1 MDVTRNSIDDL
12 LKKTSELLEKHSS
25 QAQQQAKE
33 ILLQSELIRYHLGTI
48 KASILLSRTHWH
60 LMEYDAG
67 LKAIKSAHK
76 LLQNQESDDLLP
88 EVLHIYALQ
97 YWGKARHFSA
107 QQYWINALEQASLTG
122 NIHIELEA
130 LIGLGNIWRITDEL
144 ELAKNTH
151 KLAADRASKLAIY
164 SLAGKASILLAW
176 DKYLLAD
183 YLGMLSTLD
192 VADAMLIHWDDPT
205 WQAEIYDFRGV
216 AYLGLNRLDEAE
228 AFSQKAYDIALTHN
242 LTWMKAHS
250 AISQARVAQM
260 KQNFVKAT
268 ELLTLAETTAKTFD
282 KGELLSQISLLQ
294 SKIAEQTHDYEQA
307 LIHYK
312 RFRAYEIDLLQEQTS
327 ALGRDKTNNSK
338 KRLDMRAIKLINL
351 IRSQLETST
360 SNVLPYLVPETTWW
374 EYLLA
379 NKSQIHNNGH
389 HVLLI
394 QHPDHEFL
402 ERMITLCHGL
412 CVQGDQLA
420 KLDSTILAI
429 LIKADNYQAQQFYRN
444 IQQFLTMASWLRTSH
459 DPTKAKVAQFSVSAF
474 PLTLEQLNQKLNNN
488 KNVA

>member
-1 MDVTRNSIDDL
+1 MDVTRSSIDDL
-12 LKKTSELLEKHSS
+12 LKQTSELLEKHTS
-25 QAQQQAKE
+25 QAQKQARD

-67 LKAIKSAHK
+67 LRVIKSAYQ

-88 EVLHIYALQ
+88 EVLHVYALQ
-97 YWGKARHFSA
+97 YWGKARYFSA

-144 ELAKNTH
+144 ELAKKTH

-176 DKYLLAD
+176 DKYLLSD

-192 VADAMLIHWDDPT
+192 MADAMLVHWEDPT

-216 AYLGLNRLDEAE
+216 AYLGLNRLNEAE
-228 AFSQKAYDIALTHN
+228 AFSQQAYDIAVVHD

-260 KQNFVKAT
+260 KQDFVKAT
-268 ELLTLAETTAKTFD
+268 SLLSLAETAAQAFD
-282 KGELLSQISLLQ
+282 KGELLSQICLLQ
-294 SKIAEQTHDYEQA
+294 SKISEQVEDYEQA
-307 LIHYK
+307 LLHYK
-312 RFRAYEIDLLQEQTS
+312 QFRTYEINILQEQTS
-327 ALGRDKTNNSK
+327 ALGRDKTNSSK

-351 IRSQLETST
+351 IRSQLETSST
-360 SNVLPYLVPETTWW
+360 SYLPYFISETKWW
-374 EYLLA
+374 ECLLT
-379 NKSQIHNNGH
+379 NKTKIHNNDN
-389 HVLLI
+389 HVLVI
-394 QHPDHEFL
+394 QHPDSDFL
-402 ERMITLCHGL
+402 ERMITLCHSL
-412 CVQGDQLA
+412 CIQSDQLTQ
-420 KLDSTILAI
+420 LDNTILAI
-429 LIKADNYQAQQFYRN
+429 LINADLTNAQRFNEN
-444 IQQFLTMASWLRTSH
+444 IQQLLSVESWQRTPYDPSLT
-459 DPTKAKVAQFSVSAF
+459 QFNIFNALSF
-474 PLTLEQLNQKLNNN
+474 PLTLEQLIQQLNN
-488 KNVA
+488 KSIV

>member
-12 LKKTSELLEKHSS
+12 LKNTSELLEKHTL

-88 EVLHIYALQ
+88 EVLHVYALQ
-97 YWGKARHFSA
+97 YWGKARYFSA

-151 KLAADRASKLAIY
+151 KLAADRANKLAIY

-192 VADAMLIHWDDPT
+192 VADAMLTHWHDPT

-228 AFSQKAYDIALTHN
+228 AFSQKAYDIALAHDQ
-242 LTWMKAHS
+242 TWMKAHS

-260 KQNFVKAT
+260 KQDFAKAT
-268 ELLTLAETTAKTFD
+268 ALLSLAKSAAQAFD

-294 SKIAEQTHDYEQA
+294 SKIAEQVEDYEQA

-312 RFRAYEIDLLQEQTS
+312 QFRAYEISILQEQNS

-360 SNVLPYLVPETTWW
+360 SNNLPYLVPETAWW
-374 EYLLA
+374 ECLLT
-379 NKSQIHNNGH
+379 NKSQIHNNNY

-394 QHPDHEFL
+394 QHPEHDFL
-402 ERMITLCHGL
+402 ERMITLCHSI
-412 CVQGDQLA
+412 CVQGDQIT

-429 LIKADNYQAQQFYRN
+429 LIKADSYHAQLFHTN
-444 IQQFLTMASWLRTSH
+444 VQQFLTMTSWLRTPY
-459 DPTKAKVAQFSVSAF
+459 DPSAALVNIFNVPSF
-474 PLTLEQLNQKLNNN
+474 PLTLEQLTQQLKNN